1 LLRLR
6 VEPDDLQ
13 VLPDGQVRH
22 GLLISAGAPL
32 DSVNDAFHE
41 AYDQAR
47 ADAEHEAPVFV
58 VIEDTLVVFHRGKRR
73 DHSITP
79 RLFHVIKS
87 VAHAPVALF
96 AALQAGDAGALDGS
110 TRARIVALREHVVA
124 ALASLADEGEPAEE
138 TDHNT
143 IDDLRVVLDS
153 TLAFAERA
161 LSDASTT
168 MPSEAV
174 EAFARDT
181 GPWLLRLTAHATRV
195 QLAALDACV
204 ADALR
209 ELSEGER
216 RQLHVVVTGDH
227 QARVRSLG
235 MQYFQKRFG
244 EEEGTEA
251 RVAYAEGVTDADE
264 ALALVG
270 RRRLDAAIAR
280 AFFGDAKRL
289 QRDVLGDAVHDLL
302 ARTELA
308 PIR

>member
-1 LLRLR
+1 
-6 VEPDDLQ
+6 
-13 VLPDGQVRH
+13 VRH

-73 DHSITP
+73 DPSITP

-96 AALQAGDAGALDGS
+96 AALQARDAGALDAS

-124 ALASLADEGEPAEE
+124 ALASLADEGEAVEE
-138 TDHNT
+138 TD
-143 IDDLRVVLDS
+143 DDLRVVLDS